1 MHTDGVGEGETR
13 DKTNEKMAGWRCR
26 WVMGVTDEREGRR
39 KQVHISLKKKIKHDS
54 LYFNK

>member
-26 WVMGVTDEREGRR
+26 WVMGVTDERGGRM
-39 KQVHISLKKKIKHDS
+39 KVQKLVQVSLKKKI
-54 LYFNK
+54 

>member
-39 KQVHISLKKKIKHDS
+39 KMQKQVHIS
-54 LYFNK
+54 F